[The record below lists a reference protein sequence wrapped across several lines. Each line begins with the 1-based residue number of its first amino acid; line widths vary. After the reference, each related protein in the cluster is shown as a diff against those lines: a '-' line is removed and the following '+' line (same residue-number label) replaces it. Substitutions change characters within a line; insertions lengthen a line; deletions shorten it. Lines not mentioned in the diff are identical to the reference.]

1 MKAIIALSFLLIAHS
16 AAGHAEEQSSEFKID
31 FLCCGVNINCFD
43 PAYSNAVL
51 QTLLPYFEDF
61 AGRLDLPTPKKE
73 YVTDFM
79 PGHIKK
85 TADQLEGGGY
95 FAGHGYAFEEGHVCA
110 YTGPN
115 NYASF
120 QDFSKLD
127 EAYGAPKMTKAEVIA
142 MARQSIKKLGYSLE
156 DVLAEYEPVVPPL
169 EIFDGTNTLPLYRIK
184 WIDPRHGGTAT
195 EFEINGKTKKI
206 EYIRF
211 NFNKN
216 LKRPSPKVS
225 VEPAPLDP
233 SHIWQKWWI
242 TQNNWSNDINHAYA
256 YRLVPVVFKAVEDWA
271 QKLKLD
277 LPLPITTNQ
286 VQRFYCSNE
295 GEVARAELSL
305 TNGWEFIYNCC
316 NVTYAASPRRFFESD
331 KLPFRIKNFVG
342 QKRLTDEQAIALARQ
357 TVAKLGHGPDI
368 THTDTEPKLI
378 RPKTVAG
385 MPTIP
390 RLMVEWVYPN
400 RQEAR
405 SVWICVEVDCD
416 KGRVEALQYDVTAL
430 WKAGPD
436 LGLPIDPP
444 ALMDK

>member
-1 MKAIIALSFLLIAHS
+1 MKTIIAFGFWLLLAS
-16 AAGHAEEQSSEFKID
+16 VATPAKAQPAEFKID
-31 FLCCGVNINCFD
+31 FLCCGIYVNCWD
-43 PAYSNAVL
+43 PAYSNATL
-51 QTLLPYFEDF
+51 QVVLPYFQDF
-61 AGRLDLPTPKKE
+61 AKKLNLHIPQMDE
-73 YVTDFM
+73 VTEFR
-79 PGHIKK
+79 PGHQLK
-85 TADQLEGGGY
+85 TKDQLEGGGL
-95 FAGHGYAFEEGHVCA
+95 FNGHSFAFERGHVCG
-110 YTGPN
+110 YGSPMK
-115 NYASF
+115 YVHL
-120 QDFSKLD
+120 QDYSLLEK
-127 EAYGAPKMTKAEVIA
+127 AYGPVNMTKEEAIDF
-142 MARQSIKKLGYSLE
+142 ARQSIKKLGYSLE

-169 EIFDGTNTLPLYRIK
+169 EIFDGTNTLPRYRIR
-184 WIDPRHGGTAT
+184 WIDPRSGGVAT
-195 EFEINGKTKKI
+195 EFEVNAATKQI
-206 EYIRF
+206 ESIYFR
-211 NFNKN
+211 NNHN
-216 LKRPSPKVS
+216 LTRPSPKINIT
-225 VEPAPLDP
+225 PAPLDP
-233 SHIWQKWWI
+233 KLPMQAYWI
-242 TQNNWSNDINHAYA
+242 QANNWSNDINHAYA

-316 NVTYAASPRRFFESD
+316 NITYAASPRRFFESD

-357 TVAKLGHGPDI
+357 TVAKLGYGPDI

-416 KGRVEALQYDVTAL
+416 KGRVEALQYDVTVL

-444 ALMDK
+444 ALTNK